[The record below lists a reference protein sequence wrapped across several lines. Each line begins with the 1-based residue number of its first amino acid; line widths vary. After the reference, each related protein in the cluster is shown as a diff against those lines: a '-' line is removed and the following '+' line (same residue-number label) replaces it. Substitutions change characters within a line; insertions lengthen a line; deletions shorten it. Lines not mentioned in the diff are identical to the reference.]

1 MLMTLYLILR
11 MITLKEKNE
20 IYKEIFTDIEYET
33 LGSLSYK
40 VLENGIDVEIKKNFM
55 LWWRK

>member
-55 LWWRK
+55 L